1 MKCEVSGCR
10 DIPAAAGKLAM
21 HSSLLNQLEADSELR
36 QEDVPCHRGPPLA
49 CMVTVQTQARA
60 DTAGKPRF
68 FIAACSRHPSRRTS

>member
-1 MKCEVSGCR
+1 MKCEVSGGR

-21 HSSLLNQLEADSELR
+21 LSSLLNQLEADSELR

-49 CMVTVQTQARA
+49 RMVQTRA